1 MSEMISRHDDHIGA
15 IQPRYQGRLAH
26 RTLAAVV
33 ACGLFAAAGAASAA
47 SAVPNWGGPPPPP
60 PPAAANAVVQH
71 YQQTNLVGNA
81 SGLGATVV
89 DPKLVDPWDISRS
102 TSGPWWVAD
111 RATGVATVYDGTG
124 AKAAL
129 TVTVPHGSPTGQIFN
144 GSSDFALAPGKPA
157 LYLFVSL
164 TGAISGWNPAV
175 NGTKA
180 VQKVAPSA
188 RSVLTGATLAQVG
201 NRQYLYVAD
210 LKQAKISVYDT
221 KFAPVSLGAHAFVD
235 PDLPTG
241 YAPFNVQNIGNNLY
255 VAYAQQSAAK
265 NFVNFGAGLG
275 YVDVFSPAGEL
286 IRRLQH
292 GNWFNAPFGLVLA
305 PTDFGNFSH
314 KLIVGQFGSGTLLAF
329 DDQTGKF
336 EGYFTDKNSKVIS
349 IPGLW
354 ALSFGAGQPS
364 PQSSGPG
371 NALFFA
377 AGIKSGN
384 GGLFG
389 TLTPLPADLTQGND
403 Q

>member
-1 MSEMISRHDDHIGA
+1 MNTITMFHRG
-15 IQPRYQGRLAH
+15 GRVR

-33 ACGLFAAAGAASAA
+33 ACGLFAAAGAVSASAA
-47 SAVPNWGGPPPPP
+47 SAVPNIYGPPPPA
-60 PPAAANAVVQH
+60 PAPANTSAQQ
-71 YQQTNLVGNA
+71 YQQTNLVANA
-81 SGLGATVV
+81 SGLGAAVV
-89 DPKLVDPWDISRS
+89 DPKLVDPWGIARS
-102 TSGPWWVAD
+102 TSSPWWVAD
-111 RATGVATVYDGTG
+111 RATGVATLYDGTG
-124 AKAAL
+124 TKTSL

-144 GSSDFALAPGKPA
+144 GSSDFALTPGKPA
-157 LYLFVSL
+157 LFLFVSL
-164 TGAISGWNPAV
+164 TGTISGWN
-175 NGTKA
+175 NGTTA

-188 RSVLTGATLAQVG
+188 KSVLTGMTIAQIG
-201 NRQYLYVAD
+201 DTRYLYVAD
-210 LKQAKISVYDT
+210 LKQAKVSVYDT

-235 PDLPTG
+235 PDLPKG
-241 YAPFNVQNIGNNLY
+241 YAPFNVQNIGNNIY
-255 VAYAQQSAAK
+255 VAYAQQNTAK

-292 GNWFNAPFGLVLA
+292 GSWFNAPFGLVLA
-305 PTDFGNFSH
+305 GTDFGSFSH
-314 KLIVGQFGSGTLLAF
+314 KLIVGQFGSGTLAAF

-336 EGYFTDKNSKVIS
+336 EGYITDKNSKVIA

-354 ALSFGAGQPS
+354 GISFGAGQPS

-371 NALFFA
+371 NALYFA

-389 TLTPLPADLTQGND
+389 TLTPLSAELTQGND